1 MHCVRPLWP
10 ILVLTLALLPL
21 PLAAQELE
29 AKVKAAY
36 IFNLVKYVDWPSLPA
51 DALRICVAGS
61 DPVGALLT
69 ELNDRTIKDR
79 ALKVQLDLP
88 ADPSAC
94 QVLYISRSETHWQQ
108 LLSQARGR
116 SVLTVSDLA
125 DFARQ
130 GGVVGFYAEAGRIRL
145 EINPAA
151 AQAAQ
156 LRISAKLMELARTVP

>member
-1 MHCVRPLWP
+1 MRRLRSLWP
-10 ILVLTLALLPL
+10 ILLALLPA
-21 PLAAQELE
+21 PLLAQELE
-29 AKVKAAY
+29 AKIKAAY
-36 IFNLVKYVDWPSLPA
+36 IFNLIKYVDWPSLPA
-51 DALRICVAGS
+51 DAVHVCVAGS

-69 ELNDRTIKDR
+69 ELNDRMVKER
-79 ALKVQLDLP
+79 PLKVQLDLSGDP
-88 ADPSAC
+88 AGC
-94 QVLYISRSETHWQQ
+94 QVLYISRSEARWQQ
-108 LLSQARGR
+108 LLSQTRGR
-116 SVLTVSDLA
+116 NVLTVSDLA